1 MAKFKLV
8 PLSDRVIV
16 EPIEQEEMTPS
27 GIVLP
32 ETAKEKPQRGR
43 VIAAGP
49 GRMEEGKRLPM
60 DVAAGDIVVYKK
72 WGGDEIKI
80 DDKKYMILSENDIL
94 AKVAE

>member
-1 MAKFKLV
+1 MADLKLV
-8 PLSDRVIV
+8 PLGDRVIV

-49 GRMEEGKRLPM
+49 GRMEEGKRQPL
-60 DVAAGDIVVYKK
+60 DVAPGDVVVYKK
-72 WGGDEIKI
+72 WGGDEFKVN
-80 DDKKYMILSENDIL
+80 DKKYMILSENDIL
-94 AKVAE
+94 AKLVD